1 MNTIRDQLETVLA
14 RLDARA
20 RDEKVYT
27 KLYKQEARLAADA
40 ADARRKAGISL
51 GPLDGRIVSIKDLFD
66 VAGETTLAGSVILR
80 DTAPAIADA
89 PIVARLRRA
98 GAVITG
104 KTNMSEFAFSGIG
117 INPHYGTPGCA
128 ADPDRIPGG
137 SSSGAGVGVGEGTA
151 EIAIGTDT
159 GGSVR
164 IPASLNGCVG
174 FKPTAR
180 RVPKEGAYPLSY
192 ALDSIGPLARNVADC
207 AATDAIMAGAEPRP
221 LAPMD
226 VAGLRIG
233 VPRGRLFTQTEEM
246 VASAFED
253 NLARLERAGARIVD
267 IDIEDLLEAMGGLMA
282 DAPLVAIEA
291 AAVHA
296 DHMGFDDKLFDPLV
310 ITRIRMGAT
319 MPAAGYIR
327 LMRARDELIARMDAR
342 LAAWDVVALPATATS
357 ALPIAEL
364 EADFDRYMKAN
375 VLMLRN
381 TTWGN
386 QFDLTGISL
395 PMQGLARP
403 AGMMFVTRNGHDR
416 RLLNVAAGIEPVLLD
431 V

>member
-1 MNTIRDQLETVLA
+1 MNTIRDQLETILA
-14 RLDARA
+14 RLDDRA
-20 RDEKVYT
+20 GDEKVYT

-40 ADARRKAGISL
+40 ADARRNAGISL

-80 DTAPAIADA
+80 DAPPAATDA

-128 ADPDRIPGG
+128 ADPSRIPGG
-137 SSSGAGVGVGEGTA
+137 SSSGAGVSVGEGTA

-180 RVPKEGAYPLSY
+180 RVTTSGAYPLAY

-207 AATDAIMAGAEPRP
+207 AATDAIMAGEEPWS
-221 LAPMD
+221 LEPMAL
-226 VAGLRIG
+226 AGLRIG
-233 VPRGRLFTQTEEM
+233 IPRGRLFTQTEEM
-246 VASAFED
+246 VATAFEE
-253 NLARLERAGARIVD
+253 NIAKLERAGARIVD

-296 DHMGFDDKLFDPLV
+296 DHLHFDDNLFDPLV

-357 ALPIAEL
+357 ALPIADL

-386 QFDLTGISL
+386 QFDLTGISI

-416 RLLNVAAGIEPVLLD
+416 RLLNMAAGIEPVLLD
-431 V
+431 A

>member
-1 MNTIRDQLETVLA
+1 MNSIRDQLETILA
-14 RLDARA
+14 RLDERA
-20 RDEKVYT
+20 GDEKVYT

-40 ADARRKAGISL
+40 ADARRAAGISL

-80 DTAPAIADA
+80 DTPPATADA

-98 GAVITG
+98 GAVIMA

-128 ADPDRIPGG
+128 ADPTRIPGG
-137 SSSGAGVGVGEGTA
+137 SSAGAGVGVGEGTA
-151 EIAIGTDT
+151 QIAIGTDT

-164 IPASLNGCVG
+164 IPASLNGCFG
-174 FKPTAR
+174 FKPTSR
-180 RVPKEGAYPLSY
+180 RVPTAGAYPLSY
-192 ALDSIGPLARNVADC
+192 ALDSIGPLARSVADC
-207 AATDAIMAGAEPRP
+207 AATDAIMAGEEPWS
-221 LAPMD
+221 LEPMAL
-226 VAGLRIG
+226 AGLRIG
-233 VPRGRLFTQTEEM
+233 VPRGRLFTQTEDM
-246 VASAFED
+246 VATAFED
-253 NLARLERAGARIVD
+253 NLKRLERAGAHIVD

-282 DAPLVAIEA
+282 EAPLVAIEA

-296 DHMGFDDKLFDPLV
+296 DHLDFDEKLFDPLV
-310 ITRIRMGAT
+310 ITRIRMGAEYR
-319 MPAAGYIR
+319 AAGYIR
-327 LMRARDELIARMDAR
+327 LMRARDDLIARMDSR
-342 LAAWDVVALPATATS
+342 LAAWDVVALPTTATS

-364 EADFDRYMKAN
+364 ESDFDRYMKAN

-386 QFDLTGISL
+386 QFDLTGISM
-395 PMQGLARP
+395 PMPGLTRP

-416 RLLNVAAGIEPVLLD
+416 RLLNIAAGVEPVLCAA
-431 V
+431 